1 MPASTSVPT
10 SAGAREAASVVRSRA
25 VLGGLLLRAR
35 EQIRYWQALRV
46 LRRLDDRD
54 LDDIGIA
61 RADFPAL
68 ARRHARG
75 AAPLVRPLRD

>member
-1 MPASTSVPT
+1 MPDPT
-10 SAGAREAASVVRSRA
+10 SGARPRT

-35 EQIRYWQALRV
+35 EQLRYWRALHV

-61 RADFPAL
+61 RVDFPAL

-75 AAPLVRPLRD
+75 ATPLVRPFRDRRGTLPPNAG